1 MREAKSPLD
10 ILGVLDVLKYKIQEW
25 NNTNIF
31 SYKGVLFEHQPI
43 LVIGSDTIDEAGKI
57 TILVYITR
65 IIENKTDVSLSHVEK
80 IKNSSSLKNFLEQY
94 VKKKISMLV
103 IRRILSS
110 KKFYLKIK
118 LSLSF
123 INAFFF
129 ALPLFVVFNIK
140 GVLEKF

>member
-1 MREAKSPLD
+1 MNQNKSRSFKREKIISLLENLWDHYKNENPKGIFFNLREAKSPLD

-65 IIENKTDVSLSHVEK
+65 IIENKTDVS
-80 IKNSSSLKNFLEQY
+80 
-94 VKKKISMLV
+94 
-103 IRRILSS
+103 
-110 KKFYLKIK
+110 
-118 LSLSF
+118 
-123 INAFFF
+123 
-129 ALPLFVVFNIK
+129 
-140 GVLEKF
+140 